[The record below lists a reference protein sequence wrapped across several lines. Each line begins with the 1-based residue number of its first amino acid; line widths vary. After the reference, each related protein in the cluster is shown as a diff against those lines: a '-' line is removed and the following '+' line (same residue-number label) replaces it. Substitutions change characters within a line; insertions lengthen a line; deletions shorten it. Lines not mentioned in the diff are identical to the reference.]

1 MKLTRYSYSSITR
14 YIRFSVISR
23 SMVLLN
29 KKDRMKIFAVA
40 VIQVLFGLLDLFS
53 VIIIGLLGALSISG
67 VKSQEPTAR
76 VQNFLEFLN
85 WPQNY

>member
-1 MKLTRYSYSSITR
+1 MKNI
-14 YIRFSVISR
+14 FE
-23 SMVLLN
+23 VLDEFELAEN

-85 WPQNY
+85 LSENVFGQFGSR